1 MKFFPVNPDIDKK
14 MDLLMKKIR
23 HHKNGETS
31 DMMKNSGAGY
41 CQNYG
46 VSLVHLREIAGGME
60 KDNYFSRL
68 LWYREIRET
77 MIVATLLV
85 DVDKMENEELEQWG
99 EMISN
104 IELSEQLG
112 RNILSNPGINE
123 TLLKSWLENERFFM
137 QYAAAMGAG
146 WRFRIYPDAGFDLFE
161 SFLPHLKELS
171 GDLRS
176 VRAGSFALRMA
187 GRFSSLHRPFVLSIA
202 RGWKVDDN
210 AYLRQVGEDVE
221 YELETLYKK

>member
-14 MDLLMKKIR
+14 MNILMKKIR

-46 VSLVHLREIAGGME
+46 VSLVHLREIAATME
-60 KDNYFSRL
+60 KDNSLSRL
-68 LWYREIRET
+68 LWYCEIRET
-77 MIVATLLV
+77 MIVATLLL
-85 DVDKMENEELEQWG
+85 DVEEMENAELEQWG
-99 EMISN
+99 EMVST

-112 RNILSNPGINE
+112 RNVLSNPAINE
-123 TLLKSWLENERFFM
+123 TLLKSWLENGGFFM

-146 WRFRIYPDAGFDLFE
+146 WRFRLYPDAGFDLFE
-161 SFLPHLKELS
+161 TCVPHLKELS
-171 GDLRS
+171 GNPRS
-176 VRAGSFALRMA
+176 LRAGSFALRMA
-187 GRFSSLHRPFVLSIA
+187 GRFSSLHRPLVLSIA
-202 RGWKVDDN
+202 RGWQVDDN
-210 AYLRQVGEDVE
+210 AYLRQAGEEVE